1 MRKET
6 FETTIEMNGKKLPIN
21 TANGTKSCYVEMLT
35 ATEREMTAMLSNDRK
50 VLMFRFDIHVKEYTP
65 DNKVISDCL
74 NEVKKFIKMYYEDCE
89 RIGYI
94 WCREQQTVKHQHYH
108 VFMMVN
114 GSKIDN
120 TFKIFE
126 EIQNI
131 SDRTPL
137 LGEPHIAKN
146 SYIMVNRDDT
156 EAYNDA
162 FYRASYLAKTRTKGY
177 KGVKAK
183 KGERVL
189 DRVNN
194 YNATNIKPRLN
205 EHGKIFT
212 AGDDYKKAI
221 AAKASRGKQVVP
233 KTTATNKPLQQMTNA
248 ERQLPLF

>member
-1 MRKET
+1 MRKEIFDEV
-6 FETTIEMNGKKLPIN
+6 FEINGKKLPIN
-21 TANGTKSCYVEMLT
+21 ASSTKGCYFEMLS
-35 ATEREMTAMLSNDRK
+35 AIEREMTAMLSNHRK
-50 VLMFRFDIHVKEYTP
+50 VLMFRFDIHIKKYTP

-74 NEVKKFIKMYYEDCE
+74 KEVKKFIKSYYEDCE
-89 RIGYI
+89 RIGYV

-137 LGEPHIAKN
+137 LAEPHIPKN
-146 SYIMVNRDDT
+146 AYIMVNRDDE
-156 EAYNDA
+156 EAYKQA
-162 FYRASYLAKTRTKGY
+162 FYRASYLAKIRTKGY
-177 KGVKAK
+177 KGVKPK

-205 EHGKIFT
+205 ENGDIFT
-212 AGDDYKKAI
+212 SGDDYKKAI
-221 AAKASRGKQVVP
+221 AAKANRAKQVTP
-233 KTTATNKPLQQMTNA
+233 KTTATDKPLHLMTDD
-248 ERQLPLF
+248 ERQLPLFD